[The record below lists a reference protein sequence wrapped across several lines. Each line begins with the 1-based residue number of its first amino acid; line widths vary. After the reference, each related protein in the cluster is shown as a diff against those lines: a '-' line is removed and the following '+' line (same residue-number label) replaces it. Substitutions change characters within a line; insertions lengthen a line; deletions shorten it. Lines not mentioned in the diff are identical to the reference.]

1 MTKQE
6 FLNLNDEEKFK
17 FLNSEAEAGK
27 GLVQILEELS
37 LTKEELGRI
46 GFYRVGNKFMGKPMK
61 GYGTTKRSGNEK
73 TE

>member
-6 FLNLNDEEKFK
+6 FLNLNEEEKLK
-17 FLNSEAEAGK
+17 FLNSEAAAGK
-27 GLVQILEELS
+27 GLAEILEELS
-37 LTKEELGRI
+37 LTKAELGRI
-46 GFYRVGNKFMGKPMK
+46 GYYWVGNNFMGKPMK

>member
-6 FLNLNDEEKFK
+6 FLNLNDEEKLK
-17 FLNSEAEAGK
+17 FLNSEAAAGK
-27 GLVQILEELS
+27 EFAKISEELS
-37 LTKEELGRI
+37 LTKAELGRI
-46 GFYRVGNKFMGKPMK
+46 GFYWVGNKFMGKPMK